1 MARRNNARNAAEKA
15 AKKTHPA
22 PLTPPVLFFTA
33 GAAGGVFAFS
43 GLTENDKFVLNGEK
57 EVRLAVGE
65 NFEDPGATVISF
77 GRDISADVI
86 VAGERDAFDPAVE
99 GVYRFLY
106 KVDDIR
112 WGDYQLV
119 RTVIVGDPEQGGTQ
133 EGAADE
139 EA

>member
-1 MARRNNARNAAEKA
+1 
-15 AKKTHPA
+15 
-22 PLTPPVLFFTA
+22 
-33 GAAGGVFAFS
+33 
-43 GLTENDKFVLNGEK
+43 VLNGDK

-86 VAGERDAFDPAVE
+86 VAGERDSFDPAVE